1 MGTPGDP
8 GSRLSLTDYLV
19 RLQADLGAVRGAARE
34 GEQDDAGFAVDGV
47 SVEVDVTWQPAA
59 SRQEPA
65 FWIVDDERDVGH
77 DEGRAARNRQH
88 LVVHLSARA
97 STSGAAADD
106 AEYRSPTGVLPPAST
121 EPDR

>member
-19 RLQADLGAVRGAARE
+19 RLQTDLGTVRAAARDD
-34 GEQDDAGFAVDGV
+34 QDDAGFAVDGV
-47 SVEVDVTWQPAA
+47 SVDVDVTWQPAA
-59 SRQEPA
+59 GRREPA
-65 FWIVDDERDVGH
+65 FWILDDEGDADRS
-77 DEGRAARNRQH
+77 APNRQH
-88 LVVHLSARA
+88 LVVHLGPRT

-106 AEYRSPTGVLPPAST
+106 AEHRPLTGVLPPAPM